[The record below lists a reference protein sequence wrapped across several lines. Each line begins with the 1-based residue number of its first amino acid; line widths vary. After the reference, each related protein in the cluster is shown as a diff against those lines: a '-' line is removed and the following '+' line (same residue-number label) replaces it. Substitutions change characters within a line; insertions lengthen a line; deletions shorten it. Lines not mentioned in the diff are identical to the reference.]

1 MLESSVGGRNFSRL
15 IRNRGV
21 LMDLQ
26 HTIRRLKMEREQF
39 DGVIAGY
46 RVLLQIGG
54 VEGRRGDGSSKKLCG
69 DAEDCVDELALGY
82 GIGFTDPP
90 DLTFAD
96 RMHRFVTLN
105 RSPGTVRR
113 VEAEARRDP
122 LFDKTMVLLDD
133 LFR

>member
-1 MLESSVGGRNFSRL
+1 MSLHVEVRSLAREHASR
-15 IRNRGV
+15 RA
-21 LMDLQ
+21 
-26 HTIRRLKMEREQF
+26 TIRYVMEE
-39 DGVIAGY
+39 
-46 RVLLQIGG
+46 
-54 VEGRRGDGSSKKLCG
+54 S
-69 DAEDCVDELALGY
+69 DCVDELALGY